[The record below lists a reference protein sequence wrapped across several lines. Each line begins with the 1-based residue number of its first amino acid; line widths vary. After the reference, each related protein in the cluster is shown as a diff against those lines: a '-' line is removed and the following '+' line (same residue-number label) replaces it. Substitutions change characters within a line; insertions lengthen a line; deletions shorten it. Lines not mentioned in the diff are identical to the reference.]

1 MTLLVCLMLVGS
13 SVCELYTC
21 SYTHV
26 TNFVVGQYVI
36 VACGCSTMYERL
48 FADERVT
55 RSFGL
60 SVVIVSPSSVPMHV
74 ECSLFLR
81 LHVETSI
88 CVSHY
93 VATRDNEIGLDAV
106 LDVWCKY

>member
-1 MTLLVCLMLVGS
+1 MLQVTLLVCLMLVGS

-36 VACGCSTMYERL
+36 VACGCGTTYETL
-48 FADERVT
+48 FADERFT

-60 SVVIVSPSSVPMHV
+60 SVVIVSPLRVPMHV
-74 ECSLFLR
+74 ECSLQCFFTFLR
-81 LHVETSI
+81 RNQCM
-88 CVSHY
+88 CVSH
-93 VATRDNEIGLDAV
+93 
-106 LDVWCKY
+106 